1 LNTEVVLKLPKLTQS
16 ELAQQHGIEDPKNI
30 YYNLSIPELYEEM
43 IRRGEGQIGEGGTLV
58 AYTGVHT
65 GRSPADRF
73 IVEEPGTQSDIHWGA
88 INKPISAESFDRL
101 HKKIL
106 EYYKGKDLFVRDLYV
121 CAHPDYQK
129 KVRVINE
136 YAWHNVFVNNLF
148 IRPDEKDLPHD
159 SVGFTVLSA
168 PGVKADP
175 ETDGTRSETFIILNF
190 EKRMAIIGGT
200 EYAGEMKKS
209 VFSALNFLLPKSNV
223 FPMHCS
229 ANVGNEK
236 DVALFFGLSGTGKTT
251 LSADPQR
258 PLIGDDEHGWFDGGV
273 FNFEGGCYAKAIKLN
288 PETEP
293 EIYDASLQFGTVLEN
308 VAMDP
313 ETRRIDFDSVEHTEN
328 TRVAYQIDALKCIVP
343 DGVGGTPKTIFMLT
357 YDAFGVLPP
366 ISRLTPEQAMY
377 FFTLGYT
384 AKVAGTERG
393 VDEPQAT
400 FSSCFGSPFMPR
412 PPLFYAEMLKDKLES
427 SGATVWLLN
436 TGITGGPY
444 GIGKRMPL
452 PQTRALVTA
461 AVDGSLLSGS
471 FEDVPIFGLSV
482 PSSCPGVDDKLLQ
495 PKKSWS
501 DPAEYDAKANELQAR
516 FEEEFAKHQG

>member
-1 LNTEVVLKLPKLTQS
+1 LPKLTHS
-16 ELAQQHGIEDPKNI
+16 ELAQRHGIEDPKNI

-43 IRRGEGQIGEGGTLV
+43 IKRGEGQIGEGGTLV

-73 IVEEPGTQSDIHWGA
+73 IVQESGTDGDIHWGA
-88 INKPISAESFDRL
+88 INKPISPECFDRL
-101 HKKIL
+101 HNKIL
-106 EYYKGKDLFVRDLYV
+106 EYYKGKDVFVRDLYV
-121 CAHPDYQK
+121 CAHPDYRK
-129 KVRVINE
+129 KVRVIDE

-148 IRPDEKDLPHD
+148 IRPDDNELPHD

-168 PGVKADP
+168 PGVKVDP

-209 VFSALNFLLPKSNV
+209 VFSALNFLLPNSGV

-229 ANVGNEK
+229 ANVGEDG

-258 PLIGDDEHGWFDGGV
+258 PLIGDDEHGWFEGGV
-273 FNFEGGCYAKAIKLN
+273 FNFEGGCYAKAIRLN

-293 EIYDASLQFGTVLEN
+293 EIYNASLQFGSVLEN

-313 ETRRIDFDSVEHTEN
+313 ETRKMDFDSDEYTEN
-328 TRVAYQIDALKCIVP
+328 TRVAYQIDSLNCIVP

-366 ISRLTPEQAMY
+366 ISRLTSEQAMY

-393 VDEPQAT
+393 VSEPQAT
-400 FSSCFGSPFMPR
+400 FSSCFGAPFMPR
-412 PPLFYAEMLKDKLES
+412 PPLFYARMLKDKLKS

-444 GIGKRMPL
+444 GVGKRMPL

-461 AVDGSLLSGS
+461 AVDGSLTNGS
-471 FEDVPIFGLSV
+471 FEDVPVFGLSV
-482 PSSCPGVDDKLLQ
+482 PCSCPGVDQKLLQ
-495 PKKSWS
+495 PKKNWS
-501 DPAEYDAKANELQAR
+501 DPAEYDAKAGELQAR
-516 FEEEFAKHQG
+516 FEEEFAKHRG